1 MRVRTRAATTAG
13 YGLDM
18 TRTVLSGGTVL
29 DGAGTEPHVSDVV
42 IENDRIAAVG
52 DDLATAGD
60 TVIDCAGQFVTPGI
74 IDCHVHFMS
83 DGDFDPLI
91 NLNTA
96 FSTNFYLAAERMSRT
111 LDIGVTTVREA
122 GGADLGIKEAQERGL
137 IEGPRMQ
144 LSITILSQTGGHVDQ
159 WHICGGHMPDML
171 DAHPGRPRGV
181 VDGPEEMRKKIREL
195 VRAGADVIKVCTS
208 GGVISPRDDPR
219 HAHFRDDEL
228 IVAVTEARAA
238 GLWVMAH
245 AQANDGIK
253 AAIRTGIRS
262 IEHGIYLDDEAIE
275 MMLEHDTYLVPTLI
289 APRGV
294 LEASDRGITLPPVY
308 IEKAKMVIDTH
319 QESVAKA
326 IGAGV
331 KVAFGTDT
339 GVTPH
344 GQNLTEFAELVNCGM
359 TPLQAWT
366 SAGSVAAE
374 LMSID
379 DEVGTLATGK
389 IADITVFDGDYT
401 NLDDLASRVR
411 AVYQSG
417 TRIRGN

>member
-1 MRVRTRAATTAG
+1 
-13 YGLDM
+13 M
-18 TRTVLSGGTVL
+18 TRTVLTGGIVL
-29 DGAGTEPHVSDVV
+29 DGRGGAPTSADVA
-42 IENDRIAAVG
+42 IEGDRIVAIG
-52 DDLATAGD
+52 PDLAPGD
-60 TVIDCAGQFVTPGI
+60 GADNLVDCAGAFIVPGV

-91 NLNTA
+91 NLNTP
-96 FSTNFYLAAERMSRT
+96 FSTNFYLAAQRMART

-122 GGADLGIKEAQERGL
+122 GGADLGVKEAQERGL

-144 LSITILSQTGGHVDQ
+144 ISISILSQTGGHVDQ
-159 WHICGGHMPDML
+159 WHVCGGHMPDML
-171 DAHPGRPRGV
+171 SAHPGRPHGV
-181 VDGPEEMRKKIREL
+181 VDGPEEMRRKVREL

-228 IVAVTEARAA
+228 TVAVTEARAA

-275 MMLEHDTYLVPTLI
+275 MMLERGTYLVPTLI

-294 LEASDRGITLPPVY
+294 LEAADRGITLPPVY
-308 IEKAKMVIDTH
+308 IEKAKMVIETH
-319 QESVAKA
+319 QQSVAKA

-344 GQNLTEFAELVNCGM
+344 GDNLTEFAELVRCGM
-359 TPLQAWT
+359 TPVQAWAA
-366 SAGSVAAE
+366 AGPVAAE
-374 LMSID
+374 LMGLD
-379 DEVGTLATGK
+379 DEIGTVEVGKVADLA
-389 IADITVFDGDYT
+389 VFDGDHAD
-401 NLDDLASRVR
+401 LDDLAGRVR
-411 AVYQSG
+411 SVFQSG
-417 TRIRGN
+417 RQVRGREESTQS